1 MKKFATLALALVA
14 IGCAPAAP
22 PKAPVTPAPHG
33 APTSHA
39 EKPAEK
45 AAETPADKPADAP
58 ADKPADAPAEKPADA
73 PAEKPADAP
82 AEPK

>member
-45 AAETPADKPADAP
+45 AAPAEGEKKEA
-58 ADKPADAPAEKPADA
+58 APAEAA
-73 PAEKPADAP
+73 PAEAEKKEAAP
-82 AEPK
+82 AEAAPAEGEKKE